1 MNEIEK
7 RKIDER
13 MNAALDLIQLLDH
26 RIAAQVEHQLK
37 QRLDSEREYWRCT
50 VTDLIAEERER
61 MTKDREQLVGKVD
74 AIVERTFDRIE
85 ALIKEAGRK

>member
-1 MNEIEK
+1 
-7 RKIDER
+7 
-13 MNAALDLIQLLDH
+13 
-26 RIAAQVEHQLK
+26 
-37 QRLDSEREYWRCT
+37 
-50 VTDLIAEERER
+50 LIAEERER